1 MAELIWLAII
11 IFAVVKAVNKSK
23 EAKTRQT
30 PIPNRP
36 ANYRQPVQ
44 NQRPAVTQQRPLT
57 QARPVAGQR
66 PASQQR
72 PMQQRP
78 ATQQR
83 PTQQRPVQS
92 TNSILEKA
100 KKHAENQ
107 FSDDTGSVTG
117 PSALGSI
124 QTGDAIMVDKAKA
137 RHIHSEHENAHEA
150 ELRNQPGVDDFDTYH
165 LIDEINDLIVK
176 GYSGNLEF
184 ERDFIAE
191 GVEMLNRSLELDTH
205 MRVS

>member
-23 EAKTRQT
+23 EAKMRQT

-57 QARPVAGQR
+57 QARQT
-66 PASQQR
+66 
-72 PMQQRP
+72 
-78 ATQQR
+78 TQQR
-83 PTQQRPVQS
+83 PVQQRPTQQRTTQQRPVQS

-137 RHIHSEHENAHEA
+137 RHIHSEHENAHET

-176 GYSGNLEF
+176 GYSGSLEF

-191 GVEMLNRSLELDTH
+191 GVEMLNRSLELDTN

>member
-57 QARPVAGQR
+57 QARPVASQR

-78 ATQQR
+78 AT
-83 PTQQRPVQS
+83 QRPVQS

-137 RHIHSEHENAHEA
+137 RHIHSEHENAHET

>member
-36 ANYRQPVQ
+36 ANYRQPMQ

-57 QARPVAGQR
+57 QARQT
-66 PASQQR
+66 
-72 PMQQRP
+72 
-78 ATQQR
+78 TQQR
-83 PTQQRPVQS
+83 PVQQRPTQQRTTQQRPVQS

-137 RHIHSEHENAHEA
+137 RHIHSEHENAHET

-176 GYSGNLEF
+176 GYSGSLEF

>member
-1 MAELIWLAII
+1 MTELIWLAII

-44 NQRPAVTQQRPLT
+44 NQRPTQQRPLT
-57 QARPVAGQR
+57 QARQT
-66 PASQQR
+66 
-72 PMQQRP
+72 
-78 ATQQR
+78 TQQR
-83 PTQQRPVQS
+83 PVQQRPTQQRTTQQRPVQS

-137 RHIHSEHENAHEA
+137 RHIHSEHENAHET

-176 GYSGNLEF
+176 GYSGSLEF

>member
-44 NQRPAVTQQRPLT
+44 NQRPAVTQQRPLI

-72 PMQQRP
+72 PM
-78 ATQQR
+78 QQR

-137 RHIHSEHENAHEA
+137 RHIHSEHENAHET

-176 GYSGNLEF
+176 GYSGSLEF

>member
-78 ATQQR
+78 ATKQR

-137 RHIHSEHENAHEA
+137 RHIHSEHENAHET

-176 GYSGNLEF
+176 GYSGSLEF

>member
-57 QARPVAGQR
+57 QARQT
-66 PASQQR
+66 
-72 PMQQRP
+72 
-78 ATQQR
+78 TQQR
-83 PTQQRPVQS
+83 PVQQRPTQQRTTQQRPVQS

-124 QTGDAIMVDKAKA
+124 QTGDAIMVEKAKA
-137 RHIHSEHENAHEA
+137 HHIHSEHENAHET

-176 GYSGNLEF
+176 GYSGSLEF

>member
-57 QARPVAGQR
+57 QARPVARQR

-137 RHIHSEHENAHEA
+137 RHIHSEHENAHET

-176 GYSGNLEF
+176 GYSGSLEF

>member
-44 NQRPAVTQQRPLT
+44 NQRPTQQRPLT
-57 QARPVAGQR
+57 QARQT
-66 PASQQR
+66 
-72 PMQQRP
+72 
-78 ATQQR
+78 TQQR
-83 PTQQRPVQS
+83 PVQQRPTQQRTTQQRPVQS

-137 RHIHSEHENAHEA
+137 RHIHSEHENAHET

-176 GYSGNLEF
+176 GYSGSLEF

-205 MRVS
+205 LAASTPRRT

>member
-1 MAELIWLAII
+1 MAQLIWLLII
-11 IFAVVKAVNKSK
+11 IFIVVKAVNKSK
-23 EAKTRQT
+23 EAKGRQT
-30 PIPNRP
+30 PVPNRP

-44 NQRPAVTQQRPLT
+44 NQRPAMTQSRPIAQQRPVT
-57 QARPVAGQR
+57 QSRPVPNQR

-72 PMQQRP
+72 SVQQRP
-78 ATQQR
+78 M
-83 PTQQRPVQS
+83 QQRPVQS

-100 KKHAENQ
+100 KKHAEDQ

-150 ELRNQPGVDDFDTYH
+150 ELRNQAGVDDFDTYH
-165 LIDEINDLIVK
+165 LIDEVNDLIVK
-176 GYSGNLEF
+176 GYSGSLEF

-191 GVEMLNRSLELDTH
+191 GVEMLNRSLELDTQ

>member
-44 NQRPAVTQQRPLT
+44 NQRPVVTQ
-57 QARPVAGQR
+57 QR

-78 ATQQR
+78 VQQR

-92 TNSILEKA
+92 TNPILEKA

-137 RHIHSEHENAHEA
+137 RHIHSEHENAHET

-176 GYSGNLEF
+176 GYSGSLEF

-191 GVEMLNRSLELDTH
+191 GVEMLNRSLELDTN

>member
-57 QARPVAGQR
+57 QARPVASQR

-72 PMQQRP
+72 PM
-78 ATQQR
+78 QQR

-137 RHIHSEHENAHEA
+137 RHIHSEHENAHET

-176 GYSGNLEF
+176 GYSGSLEF

>member
-23 EAKTRQT
+23 EAKMRQT

-57 QARPVAGQR
+57 QARQTT
-66 PASQQR
+66 QQR
-72 PMQQRP
+72 PVQQRP
-78 ATQQR
+78 TQQR

-137 RHIHSEHENAHEA
+137 RHIHSEHENAHET

-176 GYSGNLEF
+176 GYSGSLEF

>member
-44 NQRPAVTQQRPLT
+44 NQRPAV
-57 QARPVAGQR
+57 
-66 PASQQR
+66 
-72 PMQQRP
+72 
-78 ATQQR
+78 TQQR

-137 RHIHSEHENAHEA
+137 RHIHSEHENAHET

-176 GYSGNLEF
+176 GYSGSLEF

>member
-23 EAKTRQT
+23 EAKMRQT

-57 QARPVAGQR
+57 QARQTT
-66 PASQQR
+66 QQR
-72 PMQQRP
+72 PV
-78 ATQQR
+78 QQR

-137 RHIHSEHENAHEA
+137 RHIHSEHENAHET

-176 GYSGNLEF
+176 GYSGSLEF

>member
-44 NQRPAVTQQRPLT
+44 NQRPVVTQ
-57 QARPVAGQR
+57 QR

-78 ATQQR
+78 VQQR

-137 RHIHSEHENAHEA
+137 RHIHSEHENAHET

-176 GYSGNLEF
+176 GYSGSLEF

>member
-44 NQRPAVTQQRPLT
+44 NRRPAVTQQRPLT

-137 RHIHSEHENAHEA
+137 RHIHSEHENAHET

-176 GYSGNLEF
+176 GYSGSLEF